1 MDGDIIDL
9 TVDIIWDERLY
20 ITLASPQMIMRS
32 RSNVS
37 GYSQSPHNLAT
48 LDPTLKRLLPSSL
61 HAMSISHKSMASST
75 SPRSVKPAFAGMFNE
90 SLASQKW
97 RLPGT
102 LRPIVAIQT
111 ILQTIKDGVSQT
123 KPKSRTPFVE
133 KSREMDKTVKV
144 DDLGRKLETNFT
156 TNYAVAKI
164 QTAADIDR
172 LIDRLGTGDNGAS
185 KKSPCLLGTRR
196 AVLKRITE
204 WIEQSSLH
212 GFCLSG
218 QAGAGKSSIA
228 ASIASRERAFKRLGA
243 VFHFTRDDQVR
254 NKAASFDHRVG
265 DRREPRHPADGA

>member
-1 MDGDIIDL
+1 M
-9 TVDIIWDERLY
+9 
-20 ITLASPQMIMRS
+20 
-32 RSNVS
+32 
-37 GYSQSPHNLAT
+37 
-48 LDPTLKRLLPSSL
+48 
-61 HAMSISHKSMASST
+61 
-75 SPRSVKPAFAGMFNE
+75 PAFPQNTRSYPATDPRPAVSE
-90 SLASQKW
+90 SRGPIFA
-97 RLPGT
+97 LPQ
-102 LRPIVAIQT
+102 RCFE
-111 ILQTIKDGVSQT
+111 DCSHET
-123 KPKSRTPFVE
+123 KYSECDNLHPGKLIE
-133 KSREMDKTVKV
+133 HHQLKIN
-144 DDLGRKLETNFT
+144 LETNFT